1 MGQDPR
7 APRYSPDGQWWWDGT
22 AWRPVPAQQA
32 PRPSGGASTGAIVAV
47 VAGAAV
53 VVLVTV
59 SVLGFLAWQRLNAS
73 LTPGPVVAANAIP
86 CDQLEHTQVHYHA
99 FLQILD
105 AGNPVAI
112 PTGVGRPGGCYYWL
126 HMHTGEPG
134 IIHIEA
140 PSDRTFTLVDFF
152 QVWAMWSGE
161 KQFLD
166 STHVSNIT
174 LGPGQKLVVFVDNG
188 GGPSIYAG
196 NPAGIVLHDH
206 EVITLEIAPPTV
218 DPPPAFTWPQGF

>member
-1 MGQDPR
+1 MAPKSR
-7 APRYSPDGQWWWDGT
+7 AKSAGSYSGKGKAGRRQ
-22 AWRPVPAQQA
+22 AVRPKSGAGVPLL
-32 PRPSGGASTGAIVAV
+32 PIVVGGILAVLAIAMVAFIV
-47 VAGAAV
+47 Y
-53 VVLVTV
+53 
-59 SVLGFLAWQRLNAS
+59 LNR
-73 LTPGPVVAANAIP
+73 PGPVPQTVSGIP

-126 HMHTGEPG
+126 HMHSGEPG

-140 PSDRTFTLVDFF
+140 PNDRVFTLVDFF

-166 STHVSNIT
+166 FNHVSNIA

-188 GGPSIYAG
+188 GGPARYTG
-196 NPAGIVLHDH
+196 DPAGIVLHDH
-206 EVITLEIAPPTV
+206 EVITLEITPPTV
-218 DPPPAFTWPQGF
+218 EPPPAFTWPPGF